1 MCYAALDSCL
11 DHNLGLQIEKTELSL
26 CRQYLEE
33 DWVCLGELQDPPMAE
48 EVAAAHSSTQ
58 QPVSVRDK
66 RLILTQAAIDRCY

>member
-11 DHNLGLQIEKTELSL
+11 HHNLGLQIEKTELSL

-33 DWVCLGELQDPPMAE
+33 DWVCFGELQDPPMAE

-58 QPVSVRDK
+58 QPVQSETRG
-66 RLILTQAAIDRCY
+66 LF